1 MNFTFSSVI
10 LLLPFLFECFLL
22 LGCKWKMGL
31 PWWLVDSKNLPAVQ
45 ELQVRALG
53 REDPLEEA
61 WQLTPIFLPGNPMN
75 RGA

>member
-10 LLLPFLFECFLL
+10 LPLSFLFECFLL

-45 ELQVRALG
+45 ELQV
-53 REDPLEEA
+53 
-61 WQLTPIFLPGNPMN
+61 
-75 RGA
+75 